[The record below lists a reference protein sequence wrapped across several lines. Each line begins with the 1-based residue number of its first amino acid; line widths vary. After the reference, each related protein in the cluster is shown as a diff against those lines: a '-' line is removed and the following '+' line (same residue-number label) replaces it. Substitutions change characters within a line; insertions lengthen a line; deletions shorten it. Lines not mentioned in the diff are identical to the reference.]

1 MPEEFLAPIHRKK
14 IRHRQ
19 VSLAAAPLGCVI
31 LLCLSVSLHIQGCGV
46 LLACRMKDFGERHEQ
61 HC

>member
-19 VSLAAAPLGCVI
+19 VSLAAAHLGCVI
-31 LLCLSVSLHIQGCGV
+31 CCVSLFLCIFRAV
-46 LLACRMKDFGERHEQ
+46 VFSSLVE
-61 HC
+61 